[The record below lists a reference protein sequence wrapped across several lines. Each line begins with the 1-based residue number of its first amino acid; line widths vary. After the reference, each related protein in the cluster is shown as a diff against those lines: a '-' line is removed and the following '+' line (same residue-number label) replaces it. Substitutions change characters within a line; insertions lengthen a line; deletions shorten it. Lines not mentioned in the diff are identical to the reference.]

1 MIADKSI
8 NLDTLH
14 KVLFDNEKLELSEEC
29 IRKVE
34 ESFDFLQSFS
44 SDKIIYG
51 INTGF
56 GPMAQ
61 YRIEDQSLIDLQYNI
76 IRSHSTGAGKPLPEL
91 YVKAAMIARLY
102 TFLQGKSGVHLELV
116 SLLCEFINRGIYPFI
131 PEHGSVGASGD
142 LVQLAHIALTLIGEG
157 EVFYQGKLCNAA
169 TVLQENGL
177 KPFSMRIREGLSVTN
192 GTSVMTGIG
201 IVNLIY
207 AKKLLR
213 WSVAASVMMNE
224 IAASYDDFMAQ
235 ALNEAKHHK
244 GQQEIAAMMREWVAG
259 SKCVLQRENELYN
272 QVHKEKIFEHKVQP
286 YYSLRCVPQ
295 ILGPIY
301 DELENAE
308 EVLINEI
315 NSACDNPIVD
325 PDTQNIYHGGN
336 FHGDYISFEMDK
348 LKIAVTKL
356 TMLCERQINYLFHD
370 RINGILPPF
379 VNLGVLGLNYGL
391 QASQF
396 TATSTTAECQTLS
409 NPMYVHSIPNNNDN
423 QDIVSMG
430 TNSALLA
437 KTVIENSYQVMAIQ
451 FMGMAQAIDYLKI
464 QDRLSSKSRQVY
476 EEIRSFFPVFTN
488 DTPKYKEIEMM
499 IDYLKKKINKMKYA
513 LVTGGSRGIGRA
525 VSCKLAEMGYFILIN
540 YQNNDAEAEKTLQLV
555 QEKGSNGELMKFD
568 VTDPAAITLAL
579 GNWASQHPD
588 EYIEVLI
595 NNAGIRKDNL
605 MLWMTGE
612 EWSKVLDISLNGF
625 FNVTQ
630 PLLKNMLVKRYGRIV
645 NIVSLSGI
653 QGMPGQA
660 NYSAAKGGV
669 IAATKALA
677 QEVAKK
683 KVTVNAVAPGFI
695 RTDMTEG
702 IDENEWKK
710 HIPAGRFGTPEEVAD
725 LVGFLASPASSYI
738 TGEVISINGG
748 LYT

>member
-1 MIADKSI
+1 MIANKCI
-8 NLDTLH
+8 NLDSLYEI
-14 KVLFDNEKLELSEEC
+14 LFQNEKLELSEEC

-61 YRIEDQSLIDLQYNI
+61 YRIEDQSLIELQYNI

-91 YVKAAMIARLY
+91 YVKAAMVARLY
-102 TFLQGKSGVHLELV
+102 TFLQGKSGVHMELV

-157 EVFYQGKLCNAA
+157 EVFYQGKLRNSA

-207 AKKLLR
+207 AKKLLS
-213 WSVAASVMMNE
+213 WSIAASVMMNE

-272 QVHKEKIFEHKVQP
+272 QVHKEKIFAHKVQP

-301 DELENAE
+301 DELKSAE
-308 EVLINEI
+308 EVLVNEI

-325 PDTQNIYHGGN
+325 PETQNIYHGGN

-451 FMGMAQAIDYLKI
+451 FMGIAQAIDYLKI
-464 QDRLSSKSRQVY
+464 QNRLSPKSRQVY

-488 DTPKYKEIEMM
+488 DTPKYKEIETM
-499 IDYLKKKINKMKYA
+499 IDYLKKEDK
-513 LVTGGSRGIGRA
+513 
-525 VSCKLAEMGYFILIN
+525 
-540 YQNNDAEAEKTLQLV
+540 
-555 QEKGSNGELMKFD
+555 
-568 VTDPAAITLAL
+568 
-579 GNWASQHPD
+579 
-588 EYIEVLI
+588 
-595 NNAGIRKDNL
+595 
-605 MLWMTGE
+605 
-612 EWSKVLDISLNGF
+612 
-625 FNVTQ
+625 
-630 PLLKNMLVKRYGRIV
+630 
-645 NIVSLSGI
+645 
-653 QGMPGQA
+653 
-660 NYSAAKGGV
+660 
-669 IAATKALA
+669 
-677 QEVAKK
+677 
-683 KVTVNAVAPGFI
+683 
-695 RTDMTEG
+695 
-702 IDENEWKK
+702 
-710 HIPAGRFGTPEEVAD
+710 
-725 LVGFLASPASSYI
+725 
-738 TGEVISINGG
+738 
-748 LYT
+748 